1 MRKLKQVQDIVQ
13 HILQTEPDTRNSDDL
28 LVTKVCGQINKE
40 CLTLPFC
47 VVMTNRKQ
55 LGLPSLKSI
64 DRSRRKLQR
73 AYPDLRANETVEAF
87 RELEEEKY
95 EAYGKRACL

>member
-1 MRKLKQVQDIVQ
+1 MKSIKKVQDIVQ
-13 HILQTEPDTRNSDDL
+13 HVLETEPDTRNSDDL
-28 LVTKVCGQINKE
+28 LVAKVCGEINGE
-40 CLTLPFC
+40 CLMLPFC
-47 VVMTNRKQ
+47 VVMTNRKK

-64 DRSRRKLQR
+64 DRCRRKLQR
-73 AYPDLRANETVEAF
+73 AYPELRANDTVEAF

>member
-1 MRKLKQVQDIVQ
+1 MNSIKKVQDIVQ

-28 LVTKVCGQINKE
+28 LVTKVCGKINE
-40 CLTLPFC
+40 DCLTLPFC
-47 VVMTNRKQ
+47 VVMTNRKA

-73 AYPDLRANETVEAF
+73 AYPELRANETVEAF

>member
-1 MRKLKQVQDIVQ
+1 MHKIKQVQDIVQ
-13 HILQTEPDTRNSDDL
+13 HILETEPDTRNSDDL
-28 LVTKVCGQINKE
+28 LVAKVCGQINKD
-40 CLTLPFC
+40 CLMLPFS

-73 AYPDLRANETVEAF
+73 AYPELKANDTVEAY

-95 EAYGKRACL
+95 KNYGKAVIV